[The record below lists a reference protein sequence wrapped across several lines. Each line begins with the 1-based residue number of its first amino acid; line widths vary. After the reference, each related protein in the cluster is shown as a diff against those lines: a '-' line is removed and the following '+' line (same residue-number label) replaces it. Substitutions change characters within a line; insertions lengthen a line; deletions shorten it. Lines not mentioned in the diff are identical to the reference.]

1 MNKKRIGIFIALVA
15 VVCLGLNA
23 QRATSLK
30 INEVLV
36 TNEQNYQDDYGLH
49 NAWIEI
55 FNTSF
60 ATVNIEG
67 CYLTNDKDNPT
78 KYPIPKGDILTQIKP
93 RQHTLFWADGM
104 PNRGTFHVNF
114 TLDPNKENYIA
125 LYDSNGKTLIDE
137 VTIPAGILADQSYAR
152 QEDGSAN
159 WVIKGGGEHSYVTP
173 STNNMTQDKNEKI
186 ENFKK
191 HDEDGFGMAII
202 AMSVVFIGLI
212 LLLNGSYYMSLFNK
226 PVILSATVSVD
237 AWNED
242 WGKLFGY
249 FSAVMV
255 IRNNERTSF
264 SAGAM
269 AMTLFSSMPV
279 MPIITYWHRFNN
291 PDLSIDITMPSQ
303 FYLRYQM
310 KKQRISV
317 GAFMSSDNFYLRTIL
332 KGAPEM
338 CYYNDAVLKPEIHY
352 EYIINKHIYLSVH
365 TGVSMVMKGGLYKK
379 NRKGIKVKNEEG
391 KNEVEPIV
399 KQDRSP
405 IPFFNIGIS
414 YSLFR

>member
-30 INEVLV
+30 INEVMV

-212 LLLNGSYYMSLFNK
+212 LLYVSFKIVGNIAVKLGKKNAMKAIGITDKAEAKEKNLGSHSGEEAAA
-226 PVILSATVSVD
+226 I
-237 AWNED
+237 
-242 WGKLFGY
+242 
-249 FSAVMV
+249 
-255 IRNNERTSF
+255 
-264 SAGAM
+264 AM
-269 AMTLFSSMPV
+269 AL
-279 MPIITYWHRFNN
+279 HE
-291 PDLSIDITMPSQ
+291 
-303 FYLRYQM
+303 
-310 KKQRISV
+310 
-317 GAFMSSDNFYLRTIL
+317 FM
-332 KGAPEM
+332 
-338 CYYNDAVLKPEIHY
+338 NDAHDVEDMILT
-352 EYIINKHIYLSVH
+352 INKVKRTYSPWSSKIYTLRQ
-365 TGVSMVMKGGLYKK
+365 TPK
-379 NRKGIKVKNEEG
+379 R
-391 KNEVEPIV
+391 
-399 KQDRSP
+399 
-405 IPFFNIGIS
+405 
-414 YSLFR
+414 

>member
-60 ATVNIEG
+60 ATVNVEG

-78 KYPIPKGDILTQIKP
+78 KYPIPKGDVLTQIKP
-93 RQHTLFWADGM
+93 RQHALFWADGM

-212 LLLNGSYYMSLFNK
+212 LLYVSFKIVGNIAVKLGKKNAMKATGITDKAEAKEKNLGSHSGEEAAA
-226 PVILSATVSVD
+226 I
-237 AWNED
+237 
-242 WGKLFGY
+242 
-249 FSAVMV
+249 
-255 IRNNERTSF
+255 
-264 SAGAM
+264 AM
-269 AMTLFSSMPV
+269 AL
-279 MPIITYWHRFNN
+279 HE
-291 PDLSIDITMPSQ
+291 
-303 FYLRYQM
+303 
-310 KKQRISV
+310 
-317 GAFMSSDNFYLRTIL
+317 FM
-332 KGAPEM
+332 
-338 CYYNDAVLKPEIHY
+338 NDAHDVEDMILT
-352 EYIINKHIYLSVH
+352 INKVKRTYSPWSSKIYTLRQ
-365 TGVSMVMKGGLYKK
+365 TPK
-379 NRKGIKVKNEEG
+379 R
-391 KNEVEPIV
+391 
-399 KQDRSP
+399 
-405 IPFFNIGIS
+405 
-414 YSLFR
+414 

>member
-191 HDEDGFGMAII
+191 HDEDGFGVAII

-212 LLLNGSYYMSLFNK
+212 LLYVSFKIVGNIAVKLGKKNAMKAIGITDKAEAKEKNLGSHSGEEAAA
-226 PVILSATVSVD
+226 I
-237 AWNED
+237 
-242 WGKLFGY
+242 
-249 FSAVMV
+249 
-255 IRNNERTSF
+255 
-264 SAGAM
+264 AM
-269 AMTLFSSMPV
+269 AL
-279 MPIITYWHRFNN
+279 HE
-291 PDLSIDITMPSQ
+291 
-303 FYLRYQM
+303 
-310 KKQRISV
+310 
-317 GAFMSSDNFYLRTIL
+317 FM
-332 KGAPEM
+332 
-338 CYYNDAVLKPEIHY
+338 NDAHDVEDMILT
-352 EYIINKHIYLSVH
+352 INKVKRTYSPWSSKIYTLRQ
-365 TGVSMVMKGGLYKK
+365 TPK
-379 NRKGIKVKNEEG
+379 R
-391 KNEVEPIV
+391 
-399 KQDRSP
+399 
-405 IPFFNIGIS
+405 
-414 YSLFR
+414 

>member
-212 LLLNGSYYMSLFNK
+212 LLHVSFKIVGNIAVKLGKKNAMKAIGITDKAEAKEKNLGSHSGEEAAA
-226 PVILSATVSVD
+226 I
-237 AWNED
+237 
-242 WGKLFGY
+242 
-249 FSAVMV
+249 
-255 IRNNERTSF
+255 
-264 SAGAM
+264 AM
-269 AMTLFSSMPV
+269 AL
-279 MPIITYWHRFNN
+279 HE
-291 PDLSIDITMPSQ
+291 
-303 FYLRYQM
+303 
-310 KKQRISV
+310 
-317 GAFMSSDNFYLRTIL
+317 FM
-332 KGAPEM
+332 
-338 CYYNDAVLKPEIHY
+338 NDAHDVEDMILT
-352 EYIINKHIYLSVH
+352 INKVKRTYSPWSSKIYTLRQ
-365 TGVSMVMKGGLYKK
+365 TPK
-379 NRKGIKVKNEEG
+379 R
-391 KNEVEPIV
+391 
-399 KQDRSP
+399 
-405 IPFFNIGIS
+405 
-414 YSLFR
+414 

>member
-212 LLLNGSYYMSLFNK
+212 LLYVSFKIVGNIAVKLGKKNAMKAIGITDKAEAKEKNLGSHSGE
-226 PVILSATVSVD
+226 D
-237 AWNED
+237 A
-242 WGKLFGY
+242 
-249 FSAVMV
+249 AA
-255 IRNNERTSF
+255 I
-264 SAGAM
+264 AM
-269 AMTLFSSMPV
+269 AL
-279 MPIITYWHRFNN
+279 HE
-291 PDLSIDITMPSQ
+291 
-303 FYLRYQM
+303 
-310 KKQRISV
+310 
-317 GAFMSSDNFYLRTIL
+317 FM
-332 KGAPEM
+332 
-338 CYYNDAVLKPEIHY
+338 NDAHDVEDMILT
-352 EYIINKHIYLSVH
+352 INKVKRTYSPWSSKIYTLRQ
-365 TGVSMVMKGGLYKK
+365 TPK
-379 NRKGIKVKNEEG
+379 R
-391 KNEVEPIV
+391 
-399 KQDRSP
+399 
-405 IPFFNIGIS
+405 
-414 YSLFR
+414 

>member
-60 ATVNIEG
+60 ATVNIDG

-212 LLLNGSYYMSLFNK
+212 LLYVSFKIVGNIAVKLGKKNAMKAIGITDKAEAKEKNLGSHSGEEAAA
-226 PVILSATVSVD
+226 I
-237 AWNED
+237 
-242 WGKLFGY
+242 
-249 FSAVMV
+249 
-255 IRNNERTSF
+255 
-264 SAGAM
+264 AM
-269 AMTLFSSMPV
+269 AL
-279 MPIITYWHRFNN
+279 HE
-291 PDLSIDITMPSQ
+291 
-303 FYLRYQM
+303 
-310 KKQRISV
+310 
-317 GAFMSSDNFYLRTIL
+317 FM
-332 KGAPEM
+332 
-338 CYYNDAVLKPEIHY
+338 NDAHDVEDMILT
-352 EYIINKHIYLSVH
+352 INKVKRTYSPWSSKIYTLRQ
-365 TGVSMVMKGGLYKK
+365 TPK
-379 NRKGIKVKNEEG
+379 R
-391 KNEVEPIV
+391 
-399 KQDRSP
+399 
-405 IPFFNIGIS
+405 
-414 YSLFR
+414 

>member
-49 NAWIEI
+49 YAWIEI

-212 LLLNGSYYMSLFNK
+212 LLYVSFKIVGNIAVKLGKKNAMKAIGITDKAEAKEKNLGSHSGEEAAA
-226 PVILSATVSVD
+226 I
-237 AWNED
+237 
-242 WGKLFGY
+242 
-249 FSAVMV
+249 
-255 IRNNERTSF
+255 
-264 SAGAM
+264 AM
-269 AMTLFSSMPV
+269 AL
-279 MPIITYWHRFNN
+279 HE
-291 PDLSIDITMPSQ
+291 
-303 FYLRYQM
+303 
-310 KKQRISV
+310 
-317 GAFMSSDNFYLRTIL
+317 FM
-332 KGAPEM
+332 
-338 CYYNDAVLKPEIHY
+338 NDAHDVEDMILT
-352 EYIINKHIYLSVH
+352 INKVKRTYSPWSSKIYTLRQ
-365 TGVSMVMKGGLYKK
+365 TPK
-379 NRKGIKVKNEEG
+379 R
-391 KNEVEPIV
+391 
-399 KQDRSP
+399 
-405 IPFFNIGIS
+405 
-414 YSLFR
+414 

>member
-78 KYPIPKGDILTQIKP
+78 KYPIPKGDVLTLIKP
-93 RQHTLFWADGM
+93 RQHILFWADGM
-104 PNRGTFHVNF
+104 PNRGTFHVSF
-114 TLDPNKENYIA
+114 TLDPSKENYIA

-137 VTIPAGILADQSYAR
+137 ITVPAGMLADQSYAR
-152 QEDGSAN
+152 EEDGSAN

-173 STNNMTQDKNEKI
+173 STNNMTLDKNEKI

-191 HDEDGFGMAII
+191 HDADGFGMAVI

-212 LLLNGSYYMSLFNK
+212 LLYVSFKIVGNIAVKLGKRNAMKAIGITDKVEAKEKNLGSHSGEEAAA
-226 PVILSATVSVD
+226 I
-237 AWNED
+237 
-242 WGKLFGY
+242 
-249 FSAVMV
+249 
-255 IRNNERTSF
+255 
-264 SAGAM
+264 AM
-269 AMTLFSSMPV
+269 AL
-279 MPIITYWHRFNN
+279 HE
-291 PDLSIDITMPSQ
+291 
-303 FYLRYQM
+303 
-310 KKQRISV
+310 
-317 GAFMSSDNFYLRTIL
+317 FM
-332 KGAPEM
+332 
-338 CYYNDAVLKPEIHY
+338 NDAHDVEDMILT
-352 EYIINKHIYLSVH
+352 INKVKRTYSPWSSKIYTLRQ
-365 TGVSMVMKGGLYKK
+365 TPK
-379 NRKGIKVKNEEG
+379 R
-391 KNEVEPIV
+391 
-399 KQDRSP
+399 
-405 IPFFNIGIS
+405 
-414 YSLFR
+414 

>member
-1 MNKKRIGIFIALVA
+1 MNKKRIGIFIAFVA

-67 CYLTNDKDNPT
+67 CYLTNDKENPT
-78 KYPIPKGDILTQIKP
+78 KYPIPKGDVLTQIKP

-137 VTIPAGILADQSYAR
+137 VTVPAGMLADQSYAR
-152 QEDGSAN
+152 QEDGSEN
-159 WVIKGGGEHSYVTP
+159 WVIKGGGEYSYVTP
-173 STNNMTQDKNEKI
+173 STNNMTLDKNEKI

-212 LLLNGSYYMSLFNK
+212 LLYVSFKIVGNIAIKLGKKNAMKATGVTDKAEAKEKNLGSHSGEEAAA
-226 PVILSATVSVD
+226 I
-237 AWNED
+237 
-242 WGKLFGY
+242 
-249 FSAVMV
+249 
-255 IRNNERTSF
+255 
-264 SAGAM
+264 AM
-269 AMTLFSSMPV
+269 AL
-279 MPIITYWHRFNN
+279 HE
-291 PDLSIDITMPSQ
+291 
-303 FYLRYQM
+303 
-310 KKQRISV
+310 
-317 GAFMSSDNFYLRTIL
+317 FM
-332 KGAPEM
+332 
-338 CYYNDAVLKPEIHY
+338 NDAHDIEDMILT
-352 EYIINKHIYLSVH
+352 INKVKRTYSPWSSKIYTLRQ
-365 TGVSMVMKGGLYKK
+365 TPK
-379 NRKGIKVKNEEG
+379 R
-391 KNEVEPIV
+391 
-399 KQDRSP
+399 
-405 IPFFNIGIS
+405 
-414 YSLFR
+414 

>member
-78 KYPIPKGDILTQIKP
+78 KYPIPKGDVLTQIKP

-137 VTIPAGILADQSYAR
+137 ITIPAGMLADQSYAR

-212 LLLNGSYYMSLFNK
+212 LLYVSFKIVGNIAVKLGKKNAMKAIGITDKAEAKEKNLGSHSGEEAAA
-226 PVILSATVSVD
+226 I
-237 AWNED
+237 
-242 WGKLFGY
+242 
-249 FSAVMV
+249 
-255 IRNNERTSF
+255 
-264 SAGAM
+264 AM
-269 AMTLFSSMPV
+269 AL
-279 MPIITYWHRFNN
+279 HE
-291 PDLSIDITMPSQ
+291 
-303 FYLRYQM
+303 
-310 KKQRISV
+310 
-317 GAFMSSDNFYLRTIL
+317 FM
-332 KGAPEM
+332 
-338 CYYNDAVLKPEIHY
+338 NDAHDVEDMILT
-352 EYIINKHIYLSVH
+352 INKVKRTYSPWSSKIYTLRQ
-365 TGVSMVMKGGLYKK
+365 TPK
-379 NRKGIKVKNEEG
+379 R
-391 KNEVEPIV
+391 
-399 KQDRSP
+399 
-405 IPFFNIGIS
+405 
-414 YSLFR
+414 

>member
-67 CYLTNDKDNPT
+67 CYLTNDKNNPT
-78 KYPIPKGDILTQIKP
+78 KYPIPKGDVLTQIKP
-93 RQHTLFWADGM
+93 RQHALFWADGM

-137 VTIPAGILADQSYAR
+137 VTIPAGMLADQSYAR

-191 HDEDGFGMAII
+191 HDKDGFGMAII

-212 LLLNGSYYMSLFNK
+212 LLYVSFKIVGNIAVKLGKKNAMKATGITDKVEAKEKNLGSHSGEEAAA
-226 PVILSATVSVD
+226 I
-237 AWNED
+237 
-242 WGKLFGY
+242 
-249 FSAVMV
+249 
-255 IRNNERTSF
+255 
-264 SAGAM
+264 AM
-269 AMTLFSSMPV
+269 AL
-279 MPIITYWHRFNN
+279 HE
-291 PDLSIDITMPSQ
+291 
-303 FYLRYQM
+303 
-310 KKQRISV
+310 
-317 GAFMSSDNFYLRTIL
+317 FM
-332 KGAPEM
+332 
-338 CYYNDAVLKPEIHY
+338 NDAHDVEDMILT
-352 EYIINKHIYLSVH
+352 INKVKRTYSPWSSKIYTLRQ
-365 TGVSMVMKGGLYKK
+365 TPK
-379 NRKGIKVKNEEG
+379 R
-391 KNEVEPIV
+391 
-399 KQDRSP
+399 
-405 IPFFNIGIS
+405 
-414 YSLFR
+414 